1 MKKHKWILLTILVLF
16 VFSIVPAHAS
26 SVTYESKVAGF
37 TVEPLNEDLFENF
50 KNLLPGDERNQTI
63 MVDNQSPHTVRLYLQ
78 ARPVAE
84 EDVDFLSY
92 FQLTV
97 QQEAKQ
103 LSDDTA
109 EVPGGLKERVLLGT
123 FTKGQSTNLVVHL
136 QTSVELPN
144 RYQNYEGIVPWVFI
158 VEIDD
163 EKPPLPDTGMEG
175 YRGLYTLSIVIGI
188 GLLLKAGAPRKRR
201 TL

>member
-1 MKKHKWILLTILVLF
+1 MKKHKWTLLTILVLF
-16 VFSIVPAHAS
+16 VFSIVPAYAS

-50 KNLLPGDERNQTI
+50 KNLLPGDERTQI
-63 MVDNQSPHTVRLYLQ
+63 IAVDNQSPHTVRLYLQ
-78 ARPVAE
+78 ARPVAA

-92 FQLTV
+92 FHLTV
-97 QQEAKQ
+97 QQDTKQ
-103 LSDDTA
+103 LSEDTA

-123 FTKGQSTNLVVHL
+123 FKKGQSTNLVVHL

-144 RYQNYEGIVPWVFI
+144 QYQNYEGIVPWVFI

-163 EKPPLPDTGMEG
+163 EKPPLPETGMDSS
-175 YRGLYTLSIVIGI
+175 RVIYTLSIVMGI
-188 GLLLKAGAPRKRR
+188 GLILKARVPRKRR
-201 TL
+201 TP